1 MVRGGGPR
9 GRGFGFRGGA
19 PRGGGFGSFKGGHPR
34 PPFIPHVPFDMV
46 LAEPAFPSVMKKVGS
61 NTSKVTKFSLNYVK
75 YLFLSVSK
83 TLSGT
88 LKYLIIL
95 FPKNLIQRETMMP
108 YKQL

>member
-75 YLFLSVSK
+75 YLFLVI
-83 TLSGT
+83 LSGT

>member
-75 YLFLSVSK
+75 YLFLV
-83 TLSGT
+83 
-88 LKYLIIL
+88 IL
-95 FPKNLIQRETMMP
+95 FIRDVKISYYTFS
-108 YKQL
+108 KKI